1 MPNFSRTVTV
11 NTDIDSA
18 FTFLSDF
25 RNLSKWA
32 EGDEG
37 ELITKEPLRQGSVFK
52 VKTHFNNKPRQ
63 YDYEIIEWGPPLRVS
78 LQASTSIFT
87 IIDTIFLS
95 ANSKGTEV
103 TYSVDIKYNFPF
115 FVLGIFIGPIFNKLM
130 DKQIKNLEAVLGP
143 VQD

>member
-37 ELITKEPLRQGSVFK
+37 ELITKEPLRLGSVFR
-52 VKTHFNNKPRQ
+52 VKTHFNNKQRI
-63 YDYEIIEWGPPLRVS
+63 YDFEVVEWGPPLRVS
-78 LQASTSIFT
+78 LEAKANTFT
-87 IIDTIFLS
+87 IVDTIFLS
-95 ANSKGTEV
+95 ANSKGTEL
-103 TYSVDIKYNFPF
+103 TYAVNIKFKFPYVILSPF
-115 FVLGIFIGPIFNKLM
+115 VSFMFNKIMDTQVKSLEEVLGAI
-130 DKQIKNLEAVLGP
+130 
-143 VQD
+143 

>member
-18 FTFLSDF
+18 F
-25 RNLSKWA
+25 
-32 EGDEG
+32 G
-37 ELITKEPLRQGSVFK
+37 
-52 VKTHFNNKPRQ
+52 
-63 YDYEIIEWGPPLRVS
+63 
-78 LQASTSIFT
+78 
-87 IIDTIFLS
+87 FLS
-95 ANSKGTEV
+95 ANSRGTEV

-115 FVLGIFIGPIFNKLM
+115 FVLGIFVRPIFNKLM

>member
-11 NTDIDSA
+11 KQDINTVYD
-18 FTFLSDF
+18 FMSDF

-87 IIDTIFLS
+87 IVDTIFLS
-95 ANSKGTEV
+95 ANSKGTEG
-103 TYSVDIKYNFPF
+103 TYSVDIKYK
-115 FVLGIFIGPIFNKLM
+115 GIFILIGLFFGPMFNKLL
-130 DKQIKNLEAVLGP
+130 DTNIKNLEEILGP
-143 VQD
+143 V